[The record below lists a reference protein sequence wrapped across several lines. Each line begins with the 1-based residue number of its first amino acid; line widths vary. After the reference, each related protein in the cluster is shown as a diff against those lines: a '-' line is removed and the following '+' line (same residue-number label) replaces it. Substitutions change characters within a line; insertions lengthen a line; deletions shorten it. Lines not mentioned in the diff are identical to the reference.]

1 MINIIGL
8 GPGSKESITLGTI
21 DSLKIVDKVF
31 LRTEKHPTVEYI
43 NKLGITYETFDGEY
57 EVGESFDDVYNS
69 IAKSLIEAS
78 KNYSDIIY
86 AVPGHPLVAEKS
98 VDILIKLCR
107 QNNIKFKILPAVSFV
122 DALMES
128 LLLDPVEGLKIIDAF
143 DIKNQVMDKRIGTII
158 TQVYDKF
165 IASEVKLNLM
175 NYYKDDTE
183 IFFVRAAGIEGLEE
197 IRKIP
202 LYELDRQHNIDHL
215 TSVYIPKV
223 SNNNYDFMDLLD
235 IMDKLR
241 GEDGCPWDKE
251 QTHTSLKKYLIEESY
266 EVIEA
271 IDNKDVDMLI
281 EELGD
286 VLLQVVFHS
295 QIGKEDGFFEIKD
308 VIQSICDKMINR
320 HPHVFSDLEINN
332 SNEVLENWDKIKS
345 IEQGNE
351 TYTDSIRHIAKTLPA
366 LMRADKVQ
374 KKTAKVGFDWD
385 NIEDAMKKII
395 EEYKEIEDVYKSK
408 NKVKILEEIGDLL
421 FSVVN
426 VARFLDIDP
435 ENALNYSIDKFINRF
450 QYIEDEAISM
460 GRNLDNMSLEEMDEL
475 WKEAKNK

>member
-21 DSLKIVDKVF
+21 DSLKTVDKVF

-43 NKLGITYETFDGEY
+43 NKLGIVYETFDEKY
-57 EVGESFDDVYNS
+57 ETGESFDEVYNS
-69 IAKSLIEAS
+69 IAKSLIDDS
-78 KNYSDIIY
+78 NNYSDIIY
-86 AVPGHPLVAEKS
+86 AVTGHPLVAEKS
-98 VDILIKLCR
+98 VNILIKLCKE
-107 QNNIKFKILPAVSFV
+107 NNIEFKIVPAVSFV

-143 DIKNQVMDKRIGTII
+143 DIKNQVMDKRIGTVI

-241 GEDGCPWDKE
+241 GEEGCPWDKE

-286 VLLQVVFHS
+286 VLLQVIFHS
-295 QIGKEDGFFEIKD
+295 QIGKEEGFFEIKD

-345 IEQGNE
+345 IEQGNK

-374 KKTAKVGFDWD
+374 KKAAKVGFDWD

-450 QYIEDEAISM
+450 QYIEDESISM

>member
-21 DSLKIVDKVF
+21 DSLKTVDKVF

-107 QNNIKFKILPAVSFV
+107 QNDIKFKILPAVSFV

-128 LLLDPVEGLKIIDAF
+128 LLLDPVEGLKIIDSF
-143 DIKNQVMDKRIGTII
+143 DIKKQAMDKRIGTII

-223 SNNNYDFMDLLD
+223 PNNNYDFMDLLD

-241 GEDGCPWDKE
+241 GEDGCPWDRE
-251 QTHTSLKKYLIEESY
+251 QTHVSLKKYLIEESY

-320 HPHVFSDLEINN
+320 HPHVFSDLEIN
-332 SNEVLENWDKIKS
+332 SSSEVLENWDKIKS
-345 IEQGNE
+345 KEQGTE

-374 KKTAKVGFDWD
+374 KKASKVGFDWD
-385 NIEDAMKKII
+385 NIKDAMKKII

-460 GRNLDNMSLEEMDEL
+460 GRQLDNMSLEEMDKL

>member
-21 DSLKIVDKVF
+21 DSLKTVDKVF

-43 NKLGITYETFDGEY
+43 NKLGIAYETFDGEY

-78 KNYSDIIY
+78 KDYSDIIY

-345 IEQGNE
+345 MEQGNE

-374 KKTAKVGFDWD
+374 KKAAKVGFDWE

-450 QYIEDEAISM
+450 QYIEDEAIAM
-460 GRNLDNMSLEEMDEL
+460 GRSLDNMSLEEMDEL

>member
-21 DSLKIVDKVF
+21 DSLKTVDKVF

-43 NKLGITYETFDGEY
+43 NKLGIVYETFDEKY
-57 EVGESFDDVYNS
+57 ETGESFDEVYNS
-69 IAKSLIEAS
+69 IAKSLIDDS
-78 KNYSDIIY
+78 NNYSDIIY

-98 VDILIKLCR
+98 VNILIKLCKE
-107 QNNIKFKILPAVSFV
+107 NNIEFKIVPAVSFV

-143 DIKNQVMDKRIGTII
+143 DIKNQVMDKRIGTVI

-241 GEDGCPWDKE
+241 GEEGCPWDKE

-286 VLLQVVFHS
+286 VLLQVIFHS
-295 QIGKEDGFFEIKD
+295 QIGKEEGFFEIKD

-345 IEQGNE
+345 IEQGNK

-374 KKTAKVGFDWD
+374 KKAAKVGFDWD

-450 QYIEDEAISM
+450 QYIENESISM

-475 WKEAKNK
+475 WKKAKNK

>member
-21 DSLKIVDKVF
+21 DSLKTVDKVF

-43 NKLGITYETFDGEY
+43 NKLGIVYETFDEKY
-57 EVGESFDDVYNS
+57 ETGESFDEVYNS
-69 IAKSLIEAS
+69 IAKSLIDDS
-78 KNYSDIIY
+78 NNYSDIIY

-98 VDILIKLCR
+98 VNILIKLCKE
-107 QNNIKFKILPAVSFV
+107 NNIEFKIVPAVSFV

-143 DIKNQVMDKRIGTII
+143 DIKNQVMDKRIGTVI

-241 GEDGCPWDKE
+241 GEEGCPWDKE

-286 VLLQVVFHS
+286 VLLQVIFHS
-295 QIGKEDGFFEIKD
+295 QIGKEEGFFEIKD

-345 IEQGNE
+345 IEQGNK

-374 KKTAKVGFDWD
+374 KKAAKVGFDWD

>member
-21 DSLKIVDKVF
+21 DSLKTVDKVF

-98 VDILIKLCR
+98 VDILIKLCK
-107 QNNIKFKILPAVSFV
+107 QNDIKFKILPAVSFV

-143 DIKNQVMDKRIGTII
+143 DIKKQVMDKRIGTII

-223 SNNNYDFMDLLD
+223 SNNSYDFMDLLD

-241 GEDGCPWDKE
+241 GEGGCPWDKE
-251 QTHTSLKKYLIEESY
+251 QTHVSLKKYLIEESY

-308 VIQSICDKMINR
+308 VIQFICDKMINR
-320 HPHVFSDLEINN
+320 HPHVFADLEINN
-332 SNEVLENWDKIKS
+332 SSEVLENWDKIKS
-345 IEQGNE
+345 KEQGTE

-374 KKTAKVGFDWD
+374 KKAAKVGFDWD
-385 NIEDAMKKII
+385 NIEDAMKKIM

-460 GRNLDNMSLEEMDEL
+460 GRKLDNMSLEEMDKL

>member
-21 DSLKIVDKVF
+21 DSLKTVDKVF

-78 KNYSDIIY
+78 KNYSDTIY

-107 QNNIKFKILPAVSFV
+107 QNDIKFKILPAVSFV

-143 DIKNQVMDKRIGTII
+143 DIKKQTMDKRIGTII

-223 SNNNYDFMDLLD
+223 PNNNYDFMDLLD

-241 GEDGCPWDKE
+241 GEDGCPWDRE
-251 QTHTSLKKYLIEESY
+251 QTHVSLKKYLIEESY

-332 SNEVLENWDKIKS
+332 SIEVLENWDKIKS
-345 IEQGNE
+345 KEQGTE

-374 KKTAKVGFDWD
+374 KKASKVGFDWD

-460 GRNLDNMSLEEMDEL
+460 GRQLDNMSLEEMDKL

>member
-21 DSLKIVDKVF
+21 DSLKTVDKVF

-78 KNYSDIIY
+78 KDYSDIIY

-215 TSVYIPKV
+215 TSVYITKV

-345 IEQGNE
+345 MEQGNE

-374 KKTAKVGFDWD
+374 KKAAKVGFDWE

-450 QYIEDEAISM
+450 QYIEDEAIAM
-460 GRNLDNMSLEEMDEL
+460 GRSLDNMSLEEMDEL

>member
-21 DSLKIVDKVF
+21 DSLKTVDKVF

-107 QNNIKFKILPAVSFV
+107 QNDIKFKILPAVSFV

-143 DIKNQVMDKRIGTII
+143 DIKKQTMDKRIGTII

-223 SNNNYDFMDLLD
+223 PNNNYDFMDLLD

-241 GEDGCPWDKE
+241 GEDGCPWDTE
-251 QTHTSLKKYLIEESY
+251 QTHVSLKKYLIEESY

-332 SNEVLENWDKIKS
+332 SIEVLENWDKIKS
-345 IEQGNE
+345 KEQGTE

-374 KKTAKVGFDWD
+374 KKASKVGFDWD

-460 GRNLDNMSLEEMDEL
+460 GRQLDNMSLEEMDKL

>member
-21 DSLKIVDKVF
+21 DSLKTVDKVF

-69 IAKSLIEAS
+69 IAKLLIEAS
-78 KNYSDIIY
+78 KDYSDIIY

-345 IEQGNE
+345 MEQGNE

-374 KKTAKVGFDWD
+374 KKAAKVGFDWE

-450 QYIEDEAISM
+450 QYIEDEAIAM
-460 GRNLDNMSLEEMDEL
+460 GRSLDNMSLEEMDEL

>member
-21 DSLKIVDKVF
+21 DSLKTVDKVF

-78 KNYSDIIY
+78 KDYSDIIY

-332 SNEVLENWDKIKS
+332 SNEVLKNWDKIKS
-345 IEQGNE
+345 MEQGNE

-374 KKTAKVGFDWD
+374 KKAAKVGFDWE

-450 QYIEDEAISM
+450 QYIEDEAIAM
-460 GRNLDNMSLEEMDEL
+460 GRSLDNMSLEEMDEL

>member
-21 DSLKIVDKVF
+21 DSLKTVDKVF

-43 NKLGITYETFDGEY
+43 NKLGIIYETFDGEY

-78 KNYSDIIY
+78 KDYSDIIY

-235 IMDKLR
+235 IMDRLR
-241 GEDGCPWDKE
+241 GEEGCPWDKE

-332 SNEVLENWDKIKS
+332 PNEVLENWDKIKS
-345 IEQGNE
+345 MEQGNE

-374 KKTAKVGFDWD
+374 KKAAKVGFDWE

-450 QYIEDEAISM
+450 QYIEDEAIAM
-460 GRNLDNMSLEEMDEL
+460 GRSLDNMSLEEMDEL

>member
-21 DSLKIVDKVF
+21 DSLKTVDKVF

-345 IEQGNE
+345 MEQGNE

-374 KKTAKVGFDWD
+374 KKAAKVGFDWD

-450 QYIEDEAISM
+450 QYIEDEAISI

>member
-21 DSLKIVDKVF
+21 DSLKTVDKVF

-78 KNYSDIIY
+78 KDYSDIIY

-251 QTHTSLKKYLIEESY
+251 QTHISLKKYLIEESY

-345 IEQGNE
+345 MEQGNK

-374 KKTAKVGFDWD
+374 KKAAKVGFDWD
-385 NIEDAMKKII
+385 NIEDAMKKIT

>member
-21 DSLKIVDKVF
+21 DSLKTVDKVF

-57 EVGESFDDVYNS
+57 EVGESFDNVYNS

-98 VDILIKLCR
+98 VDILIKLCK
-107 QNNIKFKILPAVSFV
+107 QNDIKFKILPAVSFV

-128 LLLDPVEGLKIIDAF
+128 LLLDPVQGLKIIDAF
-143 DIKNQVMDKRIGTII
+143 DIKKQVMDKRIGTII

-183 IFFVRAAGIEGLEE
+183 IFFVRAAGIEGFEE

-251 QTHTSLKKYLIEESY
+251 QTHVSLKKYLIEESY

-308 VIQSICDKMINR
+308 VIQFICDKMINR
-320 HPHVFSDLEINN
+320 HPHVFADLEINN
-332 SNEVLENWDKIKS
+332 SSEVLENWDKIKS
-345 IEQGNE
+345 KEQGTE

-374 KKTAKVGFDWD
+374 KKAAKVGFDWD

-460 GRNLDNMSLEEMDEL
+460 GRQLDNMSLEEMDKL

>member
-21 DSLKIVDKVF
+21 DSLKTVDKVF

-43 NKLGITYETFDGEY
+43 NKLGIVYETFDEKY
-57 EVGESFDDVYNS
+57 ETGESFDEVYNS
-69 IAKSLIEAS
+69 IAKSLIDDS
-78 KNYSDIIY
+78 NNYSDIIY

-98 VDILIKLCR
+98 VNILIKLCKE
-107 QNNIKFKILPAVSFV
+107 NNIEFKIVPAVSFV

-143 DIKNQVMDKRIGTII
+143 DIKNQVMDKRIGTVI

-241 GEDGCPWDKE
+241 GEEGCPWDKE

-286 VLLQVVFHS
+286 VLLQVIFHS
-295 QIGKEDGFFEIKD
+295 QIGKEEGFFEIKD

-345 IEQGNE
+345 IEQGNK

-374 KKTAKVGFDWD
+374 KKAAKVGFDWD

-450 QYIEDEAISM
+450 QYIEDESISM
-460 GRNLDNMSLEEMDEL
+460 GRNLHNMSLEEMDEL

>member
-21 DSLKIVDKVF
+21 DSLKTVDKVF

-98 VDILIKLCR
+98 VDILIKLCK
-107 QNNIKFKILPAVSFV
+107 QNDIKFKILPAVSFV

-143 DIKNQVMDKRIGTII
+143 DIKKQVMDKRIGTII

-223 SNNNYDFMDLLD
+223 SNNSYDFMDLLD

-241 GEDGCPWDKE
+241 GEGGCPWDRE
-251 QTHTSLKKYLIEESY
+251 QTHVSLKKCLIEESY
-266 EVIEA
+266 EVVEA
-271 IDNKDVDMLI
+271 IDNKDVDMLM

-332 SNEVLENWDKIKS
+332 SIEVLENWDKIKS
-345 IEQGNE
+345 KEQGTE

-374 KKTAKVGFDWD
+374 KKASKVGFDWD

-460 GRNLDNMSLEEMDEL
+460 GRQLDNMSLEEMDKL

>member
-21 DSLKIVDKVF
+21 DSLKTVDKVF

-78 KNYSDIIY
+78 KDYSDIIY

-332 SNEVLENWDKIKS
+332 SNEVLKNLDKIKS
-345 IEQGNE
+345 MEQGNE

-374 KKTAKVGFDWD
+374 KKAAKVGFDWE

-450 QYIEDEAISM
+450 QYIEDEAIAM
-460 GRNLDNMSLEEMDEL
+460 GRSLDNMSLEEMDEL

>member
-21 DSLKIVDKVF
+21 DSLKTVDKVF

-43 NKLGITYETFDGEY
+43 NKLGIVYETFDEKY
-57 EVGESFDDVYNS
+57 ETGESFDEVYNS
-69 IAKSLIEAS
+69 IAKSLIDDS
-78 KNYSDIIY
+78 NNYSDIIY

-98 VDILIKLCR
+98 VNILIKLCKE
-107 QNNIKFKILPAVSFV
+107 NNIEFKIVPAVSFV

-143 DIKNQVMDKRIGTII
+143 DIKNQVMDKRIGTVI

-241 GEDGCPWDKE
+241 GEEGCPWDKE

-286 VLLQVVFHS
+286 VLLQVIFHS
-295 QIGKEDGFFEIKD
+295 QIGKEEGFFEIKD

-345 IEQGNE
+345 IEQGNK

-374 KKTAKVGFDWD
+374 KKAAKVGFDWD

-450 QYIEDEAISM
+450 RYIEDESISM

>member
-21 DSLKIVDKVF
+21 DSLKTVDKVF

-345 IEQGNE
+345 MEQGNK

-374 KKTAKVGFDWD
+374 KKAAKVGFDWD
-385 NIEDAMKKII
+385 NIEDAMKKIT

>member
-21 DSLKIVDKVF
+21 DSLKTVDKVF

-43 NKLGITYETFDGEY
+43 NKLGIRYETFDKEY
-57 EVGESFDDVYNS
+57 ELAESFDDVYNS
-69 IAKSLIEAS
+69 IAKAVIEAN
-78 KNYSDIIY
+78 KINEDIIY

-98 VDILIKLCR
+98 VDILIDLCNK
-107 QNNIKFKILPAVSFV
+107 NNIKFKILPAVSFV

-128 LLLDPVEGLKIIDAF
+128 LLLDPVDGLKIIDAF

-183 IFFVRAAGIEGLEE
+183 IFFVRAAGIEELEE
-197 IRKIP
+197 IKKIP
-202 LYELDRQHNIDHL
+202 LYELDRQENIDHL
-215 TSVYIPKV
+215 TSVYIPKI
-223 SNNNYDFMDLLD
+223 SSKNYDFMDLLD

-251 QTHTSLKKYLIEESY
+251 QTHVSLKKYLIEESY

-271 IDNKDVDMLI
+271 IDNKDIDMLV

-308 VIQSICDKMINR
+308 VIESICNKMINR
-320 HPHVFSDLEINN
+320 HPHVFNDLKITS
-332 SNEVLENWDKIKS
+332 SNEVLKNWDEIKNK
-345 IEQGNE
+345 EQGNE

-374 KKTAKVGFDWD
+374 KKAAKVGFDWD
-385 NIEDAMKKII
+385 KIEYAMEKVI

-450 QYIEDEAISM
+450 QYIENKGISM
-460 GRNLDNMSLEEMDEL
+460 GKKLENMSLEEMDKL

>member
-21 DSLKIVDKVF
+21 DSLKTVDKVF

-78 KNYSDIIY
+78 KDYSDIIY

-223 SNNNYDFMDLLD
+223 LNNNYDFMDLLD

-345 IEQGNE
+345 MEQGNE

-374 KKTAKVGFDWD
+374 KKAAKVGFDWE

-450 QYIEDEAISM
+450 QYIEDEAIAM
-460 GRNLDNMSLEEMDEL
+460 GRSLDNMSLEEMDEL

>member
-21 DSLKIVDKVF
+21 DSLKTVDKVF

-57 EVGESFDDVYNS
+57 EVGESFDNVYNS

-98 VDILIKLCR
+98 VDILIKLCK
-107 QNNIKFKILPAVSFV
+107 QNDIKFKILPAVSFV

-143 DIKNQVMDKRIGTII
+143 DIKKQVMDKRIGTII

-183 IFFVRAAGIEGLEE
+183 IFFVRAAGIEGFEE

-251 QTHTSLKKYLIEESY
+251 QTHVSLKKYLIEESY

-308 VIQSICDKMINR
+308 VIQFICDKMINR
-320 HPHVFSDLEINN
+320 HPHVFADLEINN
-332 SNEVLENWDKIKS
+332 SSEVLENWDKIKS
-345 IEQGNE
+345 KEQGTE

-374 KKTAKVGFDWD
+374 KKAAKVGFDWD

-460 GRNLDNMSLEEMDEL
+460 GRQLDNMSLEEMDKL

>member
-21 DSLKIVDKVF
+21 DSLKNVDKVF

-43 NKLGITYETFDGEY
+43 NQLGITYETFDEKY
-57 EVGESFDDVYNS
+57 ETGESFDEVYNS
-69 IAKSLIEAS
+69 IAKSLIES
-78 KNYSDIIY
+78 NKNYSDIIY

-98 VDILIKLCR
+98 VNILIRLCR
-107 QNNIKFKILPAVSFV
+107 ENNIEFKIVPAVSFV

-143 DIKNQVMDKRIGTII
+143 DIKNQVMDKRIGTVI

-197 IRKIP
+197 IKKIP
-202 LYELDRQHNIDHL
+202 LYELDRQENIDHL

-223 SNNNYDFMDLLD
+223 SDNNYDFKDLLD

-241 GEDGCPWDKE
+241 GEDGCPWDRE

-271 IDNKDVDMLI
+271 IDNKDIDMLV

-320 HPHVFSDLEINN
+320 HPHVFGDLDISN
-332 SNEVLENWDKIKS
+332 SNEVLENWDNIKNK
-345 IEQGNE
+345 EQGNE
-351 TYTDSIRHIAKTLPA
+351 TYTDSLRHIAKVLPA

-374 KKTAKVGFDWD
+374 RKAAKVGFDWN

-426 VARFLDIDP
+426 IARFLDIDP

-450 QYIEDEAISM
+450 QYIEDTVISKDKE
-460 GRNLDNMSLEEMDEL
+460 LKNMSLEEMDEL
-475 WKEAKNK
+475 WNEAKNK

>member
-8 GPGSKESITLGTI
+8 GPGSKGSITLGTI
-21 DSLKIVDKVF
+21 DSLKTVDKVF

-78 KNYSDIIY
+78 KDYSDIIY

-235 IMDKLR
+235 IMDRLR

-345 IEQGNE
+345 MEQGNE

-374 KKTAKVGFDWD
+374 KKAAKVGFDWE

-450 QYIEDEAISM
+450 QYIEDEAIAM
-460 GRNLDNMSLEEMDEL
+460 GRSLDNMSLEEMDEL

>member
-21 DSLKIVDKVF
+21 DSLKTVDKVF

-43 NKLGITYETFDGEY
+43 NKLGIVYETFDEKY
-57 EVGESFDDVYNS
+57 ETGESFDEVYNS
-69 IAKSLIEAS
+69 IAKSLIDDS
-78 KNYSDIIY
+78 NNYSDIIY

-98 VDILIKLCR
+98 VNILIKLCKE
-107 QNNIKFKILPAVSFV
+107 NNIEFKIVPAVSFV

-143 DIKNQVMDKRIGTII
+143 DIKNQVMDKRIGTVI

-241 GEDGCPWDKE
+241 GEEGCPWDKE

-345 IEQGNE
+345 IEQGNK

-374 KKTAKVGFDWD
+374 KKAAKVGFDWD

-450 QYIEDEAISM
+450 QYIENESISM

-475 WKEAKNK
+475 WKKAKNK

>member
-21 DSLKIVDKVF
+21 DSLKTVDKVF

-78 KNYSDIIY
+78 KNYLDIIY

-98 VDILIKLCR
+98 VDILIKLCS

-175 NYYKDDTE
+175 NYYNDDTE

-345 IEQGNE
+345 MEQGNK

-374 KKTAKVGFDWD
+374 QKAAKVGFDWD

>member
-21 DSLKIVDKVF
+21 DSLKTVDKVF

-43 NKLGITYETFDGEY
+43 NKLGIVYETFDEKY
-57 EVGESFDDVYNS
+57 ETGESFDEVYNS
-69 IAKSLIEAS
+69 IAKSLIDYS
-78 KNYSDIIY
+78 NNYSDIIY

-98 VDILIKLCR
+98 VNILIKLCKE
-107 QNNIKFKILPAVSFV
+107 NNIEFKIVPAVSFV

-143 DIKNQVMDKRIGTII
+143 DIKNQVMDKRIGTVI

-241 GEDGCPWDKE
+241 GEEGCPWDKE

-286 VLLQVVFHS
+286 VLLQVIFHS
-295 QIGKEDGFFEIKD
+295 QIGKEEGFFEIKD

-345 IEQGNE
+345 IEQGNK

-374 KKTAKVGFDWD
+374 KKAAKVGFDWD

-450 QYIEDEAISM
+450 QYIEDESISM

>member
-21 DSLKIVDKVF
+21 DSLKTVDKVF

-78 KNYSDIIY
+78 KNYSNIIY

-295 QIGKEDGFFEIKD
+295 QIGKEDGFFEIRD

-345 IEQGNE
+345 MEQGNE

-460 GRNLDNMSLEEMDEL
+460 GKNLDNMSLEEMDEL

>member
-21 DSLKIVDKVF
+21 DSLKTVDKVF

-78 KNYSDIIY
+78 KNYLDIIY

-98 VDILIKLCR
+98 VDILIKLCKK
-107 QNNIKFKILPAVSFV
+107 NNIKFKILPAVSFV

-345 IEQGNE
+345 MEQGNE

-374 KKTAKVGFDWD
+374 KKAAKVGFDWD
-385 NIEDAMKKII
+385 NVEDAMKKII

-450 QYIEDEAISM
+450 QYIEDEVISM

>member
-21 DSLKIVDKVF
+21 DSLKTVDKVF

-43 NKLGITYETFDGEY
+43 NKLGIVYETFDEKY
-57 EVGESFDDVYNS
+57 ETGESFDEVYNS
-69 IAKSLIEAS
+69 IAKSLIDDS
-78 KNYSDIIY
+78 NNYSDIIY

-98 VDILIKLCR
+98 VNILIKLCKE
-107 QNNIKFKILPAVSFV
+107 NNIEFKIVPAVSFV

-143 DIKNQVMDKRIGTII
+143 DIKNQVMDKRIGTVI

-241 GEDGCPWDKE
+241 GEEGCPWDKE

-286 VLLQVVFHS
+286 VLLQVIFHS
-295 QIGKEDGFFEIKD
+295 QIGKEEGFFEIKD

-345 IEQGNE
+345 IEQGNK
-351 TYTDSIRHIAKTLPA
+351 TYTDSIRHITKTLPA

-374 KKTAKVGFDWD
+374 KKAAKVGFDWD

-450 QYIEDEAISM
+450 QYIEDESISM

>member
-21 DSLKIVDKVF
+21 DSLKTVDKVF

-57 EVGESFDDVYNS
+57 EVGESFDDVYSS

-107 QNNIKFKILPAVSFV
+107 QNDIKFKILPAVSFV

-143 DIKNQVMDKRIGTII
+143 DIKKQVMDKRIGTII

-223 SNNNYDFMDLLD
+223 PNNNYDFMDLLD

-241 GEDGCPWDKE
+241 GEDGCPWDRE
-251 QTHTSLKKYLIEESY
+251 QTHVSLKKYLIEESY

-320 HPHVFSDLEINN
+320 HPNVFSDLEIN
-332 SNEVLENWDKIKS
+332 SSSEVLENWDKIKS
-345 IEQGNE
+345 KEQGTE

-374 KKTAKVGFDWD
+374 KKAARVGFDWD

-450 QYIEDEAISM
+450 QYIEDEVISM
-460 GRNLDNMSLEEMDEL
+460 GKKLDNMSLEEMDEL